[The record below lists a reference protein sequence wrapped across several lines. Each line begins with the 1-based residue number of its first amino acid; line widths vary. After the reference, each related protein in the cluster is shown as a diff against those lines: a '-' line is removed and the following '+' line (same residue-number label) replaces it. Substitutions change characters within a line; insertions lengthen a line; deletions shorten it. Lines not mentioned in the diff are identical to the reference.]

1 MPDHPAT
8 AIDQAARRQLAADL
22 FNHVW
27 TLLDTD
33 PRTPAQDVEMIHA
46 AHASRHHWGE
56 VGTPVNFARGEWQV
70 SRVYSVLGRGEP
82 ALVHARLCL
91 DTCVEHGIGDFDI
104 AYAHEAMARAYRV
117 LGDQAESTAHA
128 EQARRATAGIA
139 DPEDREHA
147 MEDIAELL

>member
-1 MPDHPAT
+1 VSEE
-8 AIDQAARRQLAADL
+8 RQRGVDL
-22 FNHVW
+22 FNEAW
-27 TLLDTD
+27 RLMETREDDDRLLHIT
-33 PRTPAQDVEMIHA
+33 
-46 AHASRHHWGE
+46 HASRYHWGE
-56 VGTPVNFARGEWQV
+56 AEECRPENLARGEWQV

-128 EQARRATAGIA
+128 EEARRATAGIA

>member
-1 MPDHPAT
+1 VSGRCRAST
-8 AIDQAARRQLAADL
+8 ACSAA
-22 FNHVW
+22 
-27 TLLDTD
+27 
-33 PRTPAQDVEMIHA
+33 
-46 AHASRHHWGE
+46 ASRRWC
-56 VGTPVNFARGEWQV
+56 T
-70 SRVYSVLGRGEP
+70 
-82 ALVHARLCL
+82 RLCL

-128 EQARRATAGIA
+128 EEARRATAGIA

>member
-8 AIDQAARRQLAADL
+8 AIDQAARRQLAVDL

-56 VGTPVNFARGEWQV
+56 VGTPVNVARGEWQI
-70 SRVYSVLGRGEP
+70 SRVYATLGRGEP
-82 ALVHARLCL
+82 ALFHAQRCL
-91 DTCVEHGIGDFDI
+91 DACTEHGIGDFDL

-128 EQARRATAGIA
+128 EEARRATAGIA